1 MWGVRFRCSEKSC
14 QSRRQSQDEL
24 PGAQT
29 GKYHEHSSLFMFSD
43 NSFVQNI
50 PILFH
55 SKCPV
60 RFRFND
66 HYIFPLEQRKEISYI
81 FSVVR
86 ENINKACDIAE
97 GDTGQKDYC

>member
-1 MWGVRFRCSEKSC
+1 MLCK
-14 QSRRQSQDEL
+14 
-24 PGAQT
+24 T
-29 GKYHEHSSLFMFSD
+29 
-43 NSFVQNI
+43 
-50 PILFH
+50 
-55 SKCPV
+55 V

-66 HYIFPLEQRKEISYI
+66 HYIFPLEQRKEISYIFTI